1 MFQRTFLAVIAVL
14 GMAATANA
22 GTVYAYLVIDPAT
35 TAGAGIATIPGG
47 GTNLAVT
54 STRSGAGTFHVYAV
68 DDADASNGL
77 RSFFVGITPGSGG
90 TVTSVSNRSP
100 NGQWDD
106 DPSFGS
112 GSGPF
117 IIGFDSARTTTPLL
131 GGSQSPTN
139 APQVGGLGIT
149 AGNFQALTNAASYGS
164 GVVSGQWGNYADPK
178 TSGTLADGHVRNA
191 VLLGEGLYTGAAPTI
206 DITTAF
212 ASGGTGFNSWI
223 AAGFPNA
230 GSFTTAVGT
239 TQALSNLNPFVTI
252 PEPATLT
259 LVGLA
264 MVGVSGLV
272 RRRRA

>member
-1 MFQRTFLAVIAVL
+1 MFRRTFLAMIAVL

-47 GTNLAVT
+47 GGTNLAVT
-54 STRSGAGTFHVYAV
+54 SSRSGAGSFHVYAV
-68 DDADASNGL
+68 DDADNSNGL
-77 RSFFVGITPGSGG
+77 RSFFVAITPGSGG

-106 DPSFGS
+106 NATFGN

-117 IIGFDSARTTTPLL
+117 VIGFDSARTTTPLL

-139 APQVGGLGIT
+139 TPQVGGLGIT
-149 AGNFQALTNAASYGS
+149 AGNFQALTSAASYS

-191 VLLGEGLYTGAAPTI
+191 VLLGEGLYTGAAPSI
-206 DITTAF
+206 DITTSF

-223 AAGFPNA
+223 SAGFPNA

-239 TQALSNLNPFVTI
+239 TQTLSNTNPFVSV
-252 PEPATLT
+252 PEPATLS
-259 LVGLA
+259 LLGLA
-264 MVGVSGLV
+264 MVGGLGV
-272 RRRRA
+272 IRRRRS

>member
-1 MFQRTFLAVIAVL
+1 MLRRTFFAVIALL
-14 GMAATANA
+14 GMAATAHA
-22 GTVYAYLVIDPAT
+22 GTVYAYLVLDPAT

-68 DDADASNGL
+68 DDADGSNGL
-77 RSFFVGITPGSGG
+77 RSFFVKINPGSGG

-100 NGQWDD
+100 NAQWDD

-112 GSGPF
+112 GDGPF
-117 IIGFDSARTTTPLL
+117 IVGFDSARTTTPLL

-139 APQVGGLGIT
+139 SPQVGGLGIT

-178 TSGTLADGHVRNA
+178 TSGLLADGHVRNA
-191 VLLGEGLYTGAAPTI
+191 VLLGEGLYTGAAPSI
-206 DITTAF
+206 DIATSF
-212 ASGGTGFNSWI
+212 ASGGTGFNSWT
-223 AAGFPNA
+223 AAGFPDS

-239 TQALSNLNPFVTI
+239 NQALSNINPFV